1 MVIFFDLDTTLL
13 DHDAAARAGA
23 TKFYETFRPSF
34 KEDLESFLMRWHE
47 VGEKYFQTGEEGREL
62 NHTQS
67 RRARMR
73 AVLSPALSDAE
84 ADASFKVYLKTYE
97 DNWRMFPDGL
107 PCLEALQD
115 HQLGLI
121 TNGVG
126 EQQRSKI
133 TKLGLDPYL
142 STVIISRE
150 VDCSKPDKAIFELAA
165 RESGT
170 DIKNCV
176 YVGDRLQTDA
186 LAAQQAGMR
195 GIWLD
200 RKNQWNGGEVGVPV
214 IRTLAELPG
223 LLELNLKENL

>member
-1 MVIFFDLDTTLL
+1 MIVFFDLGDTLL
-13 DHDAAARAGA
+13 DHSTAAKAGA
-23 TKFYETFRPSF
+23 TKFYETFRSSF
-34 KEDLESFLMRWHE
+34 NEDLKSFLLRWHE

-67 RRARMR
+67 RRGRMR
-73 AVLSPALSDAE
+73 EIFSASLPDAE
-84 ADASFKVYLKTYE
+84 ADSRFRVYVQTYE
-97 DNWRMFPDGL
+97 ENWRLFPDAL
-107 PCLEALQD
+107 PCLQALQG
-115 HQLGLI
+115 HKLGLI

-133 TKLGLDPYL
+133 QKLGLGPYL

-165 RESGT
+165 REAGAALK
-170 DIKNCV
+170 DCV

-186 LAAQQAGMR
+186 LAAQAAGMR

-200 RKNQWNGGEVGVPV
+200 RKSQWDGRETGVPV
-214 IRTLAELPG
+214 LRNLAELPG
-223 LLELNLKENL
+223 LLTKGGGSPS